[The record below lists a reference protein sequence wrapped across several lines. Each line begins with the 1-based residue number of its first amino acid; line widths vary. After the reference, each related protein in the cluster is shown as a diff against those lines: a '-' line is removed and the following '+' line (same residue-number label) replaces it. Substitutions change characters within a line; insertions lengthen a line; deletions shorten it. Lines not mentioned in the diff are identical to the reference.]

1 MKYGVLAAC
10 LICIPYT
17 TAYAMLRDDTHA
29 TTPIIPDIIPQ
40 NITNKESN
48 INLFLNVSVNSEN
61 TSDLSDSANFESH
74 WPDNGTARPRSATI
88 VITKNDGGIVGS

>member
-1 MKYGVLAAC
+1 MKYRVLAAC

-61 TSDLSDSANFESH
+61 TSDLTAVKK
-74 WPDNGTARPRSATI
+74 DNNGKLYRKMPEVLAKSFDE
-88 VITKNDGGIVGS
+88 VLKCKELV